1 MGRPREQAALRLNT
15 KDSAPAMTLKQD
27 GLERPL
33 TRDEQIALKN
43 KRTGMTIFQ
52 ISWILVF
59 VCLVI
64 VYFQMR
70 SETAIWPPPGVQPA
84 SIAGGLLATVALLAS
99 TALVWRSMKQARA
112 GDLPGL
118 ARQWIMALALGAAFV
133 AILIAQWTSVPGDNP
148 YGMVFRVMV
157 GYHLLHAVAIG
168 VYMLMTL
175 RSVRAGR
182 ITPRDLWPVEAGA
195 RLWYFV
201 FAAWILFFV
210 PLYLV

>member
-1 MGRPREQAALRLNT
+1 
-15 KDSAPAMTLKQD
+15 MTLKQD
-27 GLERPL
+27 SMDRPL

-64 VYFQMR
+64 VYFQLR
-70 SETAIWPPPGVQPA
+70 SDTGVWPPPGVSLAALGP
-84 SIAGGLLATVALLAS
+84 GLLATAALLTSAW
-99 TALVWRSMKQARA
+99 LVRRGLKVARA
-112 GDLPGL
+112 ADARGL
-118 ARQWIMALALGAAFV
+118 MRDWTIGLALGAAFV
-133 AILIAQWTSVPGDNP
+133 VIVAAQWMSVAPDNP

-157 GYHLLHAVAIG
+157 GYHLAHAIVVG
-168 VYMLMTL
+168 LYMLTVL

-182 ITPRDLWPVEAGA
+182 VAVRDLWTVEAGA

-201 FAAWILFFV
+201 AAAWVLFFV